1 METEYSSYRLGLTLK
16 RANWLVHWLR
26 EIVKNGSVTA
36 RDMSQGL
43 GRLGFAARL
52 GKALSR
58 PSVCL
63 VLCDTGEDRP
73 HEATRDAEG
82 LDGLASRSI

>member
-1 METEYSSYRLGLTLK
+1 MK

-26 EIVKNGSVTA
+26 EIVKSGSVTA
-36 RDMSQGL
+36 REVPGSGKA
-43 GRLGFAARL
+43 RFRCYSARL
-52 GKALSR
+52 GEALSR

-82 LDGLASRSI
+82 LDGLVSRPI